1 MRKSSLLIRLV
12 GLLVAISCWTA
23 SSFAGVLEIPLVP
36 EFDQFG
42 SQIETIQGYN
52 DGTNTYL
59 TFSIYDTGAS
69 VVTLSYSDRVMFG
82 TDGVNS
88 PIPIKV
94 TGGAAADGIN
104 GGLLGDVSSP
114 GTVLADGLHAVT
126 ITMHGLSP
134 EMAFNLNQAAS
145 VPGVQMFVG
154 APGGSEALPTITGTP
169 IHYPASAEQTTGLAA
184 KINMTGYGL
193 DMGQLFPEFGDLF
206 KNMVIYMP
214 DISFVPTGST
224 ITQSVGVTTEV
235 ARIPLALFGE
245 SNHPNPGDMITV
257 APNPVV
263 QGAVTLTNGSAEQL
277 RTASNKTFLF
287 DTGAQLSIIST
298 EIAEQLG
305 LDLDS
310 SEWSIDVQGAAGQSV
325 TVPGYTIKSLELPRD
340 DDGDGQVDGTLLFT
354 NVPIHV
360 LDVGFGI
367 DGILG
372 MNLFNTAVE
381 MLYDPYDSL
390 GPSLRLTFDPTP
402 DRQATGGEELA
413 MTLLAGLDPVFAG
426 ALGMVGDTVYLP
438 NFQLEAS
445 VPEPSTIL
453 ILAVGAVGLLIVRL
467 QRQRPVGWVERTS
480 AMRQDA

>member
-12 GLLVAISCWTA
+12 AISCWTA
-23 SSFAGVLEIPLVP
+23 SSRAGVLEIPLIRD
-36 EFDQFG
+36 FDQFG
-42 SQIETIQGYN
+42 SQIETVQGYN
-52 DGTNTYL
+52 DGTNTYI

-69 VVTLSYSDRVMFG
+69 VVTLSYNDRVMFG

-94 TGGAAADGIN
+94 PGGAAADGIN

-126 ITMHGLSP
+126 ITMNGLSP
-134 EMAFNLNQAAS
+134 EMAFNLNQAAL

-193 DMGQLFPEFGDLF
+193 DMGALFPDPGLKELF
-206 KNMVIYMP
+206 EGLVIYMP

-224 ITQSVGVTTEV
+224 ITQSVGATTEV

-277 RTASNKTFLF
+277 CTASNKTFLF
-287 DTGAQLSIIST
+287 DTGA
-298 EIAEQLG
+298 
-305 LDLDS
+305 D
-310 SEWSIDVQGAAGQSV
+310 
-325 TVPGYTIKSLELPRD
+325 
-340 DDGDGQVDGTLLFT
+340 
-354 NVPIHV
+354 
-360 LDVGFGI
+360 
-367 DGILG
+367 
-372 MNLFNTAVE
+372 
-381 MLYDPYDSL
+381 
-390 GPSLRLTFDPTP
+390 
-402 DRQATGGEELA
+402 
-413 MTLLAGLDPVFAG
+413 
-426 ALGMVGDTVYLP
+426 
-438 NFQLEAS
+438 
-445 VPEPSTIL
+445 
-453 ILAVGAVGLLIVRL
+453 
-467 QRQRPVGWVERTS
+467 
-480 AMRQDA
+480 